1 MAQYSFTKSAGGI
14 LIPATPDSKDF
25 IQRIKVGAVVSADI
39 RQVRNPAFH
48 RKFFSLLNLGFEY
61 WQPTGGA
68 ISPTEKKLIRGYV
81 RFLAHFAGSEDAL
94 QAAADEYL
102 NGVAKKRAA
111 NISTVKSFEAFRRWV
126 TIESGHYEVYE
137 LPDGSLHKEPRSI
150 SFAKMEEIEFH
161 ALYKATLDVLWTF
174 ILSKTFPTQQSAEN
188 AAAQL
193 MEFAA

>member
-1 MAQYSFTKSAGGI
+1 MPKSPAERKAAQREAGVTK
-14 LIPATPDSKDF
+14 F
-25 IQRIKVGAVVSADI
+25 E
-39 RQVRNPAFH
+39 
-48 RKFFSLLNLGFEY
+48 LNLDTQELDMLRRNC
-61 WQPTGGA
+61 A
-68 ISPTEKKLIRGYV
+68 V
-81 RFLAHFAGSEDAL
+81 RRPGSEDAL